1 MRRNKCSRTNFRKYI
16 DKRMFERYNEFIN
29 KRSIK
34 VGGRLMKIRGVR
46 IVVLTAFVIVMCF
59 VIGTLFMENKSV
71 VDAKDS
77 REKRFTSI
85 QVKKGDSL
93 WSIAKERVSEEYASI
108 DDYIDEVCETNH
120 IYDQTITEDMYLVV
134 PYYTD
139 IE

>member
-1 MRRNKCSRTNFRKYI
+1 
-16 DKRMFERYNEFIN
+16 
-29 KRSIK
+29 
-34 VGGRLMKIRGVR
+34 MKIRGVR

>member
-1 MRRNKCSRTNFRKYI
+1 
-16 DKRMFERYNEFIN
+16 MFERYNGFIN

-46 IVVLTAFVIVMCF
+46 IVVLTAFVIIMCF

-93 WSIAKERVSEEYASI
+93 WSIAKERVNEEYASI

>member
-16 DKRMFERYNEFIN
+16 DKRMFERYNGFIN

-46 IVVLTAFVIVMCF
+46 IVVLTAFVIIMCF

-93 WSIAKERVSEEYASI
+93 WSIAKERVNEEYASI

>member
-1 MRRNKCSRTNFRKYI
+1 MFGIYNKAINKCSIR
-16 DKRMFERYNEFIN
+16 
-29 KRSIK
+29 
-34 VGGRLMKIRGVR
+34 VGGILMKIRR
-46 IVVLTAFVIVMCF
+46 MKIAALTAFIIVICF
-59 VIGTLFMENKSV
+59 VIGALFMGSRSV

-93 WSIAKERVSEEYASI
+93 WSIAKERISDEYESV
-108 DDYIDEVCETNH
+108 DEYIDEVCETNH

>member
-1 MRRNKCSRTNFRKYI
+1 
-16 DKRMFERYNEFIN
+16 MFERYNGFIN

>member
-1 MRRNKCSRTNFRKYI
+1 
-16 DKRMFERYNEFIN
+16 MFEGYNKSIN

-34 VGGRLMKIRGVR
+34 VGGKLMKIRGVR
-46 IVVLTAFVIVMCF
+46 IVVLTAFVIAMCF
-59 VIGTLFMENKSV
+59 VIGTLFMGNKSV

-93 WSIAKERVSEEYASI
+93 WSIAKERISEEYASI

>member
-1 MRRNKCSRTNFRKYI
+1 MRNRG
-16 DKRMFERYNEFIN
+16 
-29 KRSIK
+29 IK
-34 VGGRLMKIRGVR
+34 
-46 IVVLTAFVIVMCF
+46 IVVLMMFMIIMCF
-59 VIGTLFMENKSV
+59 MIEALFIGSRSV

-93 WSIAKERVSEEYASI
+93 WSIAKERISDEYESI
-108 DDYIDEVCETNH
+108 DEYIDEVCQTNH

-139 IE
+139 TEE